1 MSGAK
6 KLKVLGGT
14 LIVLFLLNSC
24 AEFFSTSW
32 GEAFKR
38 DPKNVKVNASNVN
51 ALLDAAKGDPK
62 LSRAILDQINA
73 GSGDKLKHAA
83 IKAANQASGVATL
96 ALENVKTLIDAVD
109 KGNDQKALETVAKK
123 ILGAAEKNDLLGI
136 SGQLVKILENER
148 KDVLTDSP
156 KTALISAG
164 TIVVNVP
171 KTGNSSSEN
180 QAKIV
185 IDMGKNGDDKGKAT
199 ITVNGGTPTTYDCV
213 VNNDG
218 TITLKTPGTNDPVA
232 NIGYEV
238 NADNALVLS
247 DLDQIP
253 TIKNAGGYDTEAS
266 SSNNNVPSGKPE
278 FKEGFLDVVPESD
291 LTLMVMTLILA
302 KIEKEEQKP
311 NGSLESY
318 MNSWTDPEE
327 GKEKDVNTGK
337 NLDAEEKVVAAIV
350 NGMVS
355 RGEDTSELTDMVKE
369 LLGVD

>member
-38 DPKNVKVNASNVN
+38 DPKSVKVNASNVN
-51 ALLDAAKGDPK
+51 ALLDAAKGDTE

-73 GSGDKLKHAA
+73 DSSDKLKHAA

-96 ALENVKTLIDAVD
+96 ALENVQTLIDAVD
-109 KGNDQKALETVAKK
+109 KGGDQKALEKVAKE

-136 SGQLVKILENER
+136 SDQLVKILGNEV
-148 KDVLTDSP
+148 KVASNDS

-164 TIVVNVP
+164 EIAVFVP
-171 KTGNSSSEN
+171 KTGGGSEAAVVSIN
-180 QAKIV
+180 V
-185 IDMGKNGDDKGKAT
+185 GSNGKGTAT
-199 ITVNGGTPTTYDCV
+199 ITVGGNVTTYDCEV
-213 VNNDG
+213 IDNE
-218 TITLKTPGTNDPVA
+218 TITLKTPGPGGGEKVTDIKYDVKD
-232 NIGYEV
+232 
-238 NADNALVLS
+238 DNTLVLS
-247 DLDQIP
+247 DLDNIP
-253 TIKNAGGYDTEAS
+253 AIEDAGYATK
-266 SSNNNVPSGKPE
+266 SNPSVEEVPPGKPE
-278 FKEGFLDVVPESD
+278 FEESFIKDVAESD

-302 KIEKEEQKP
+302 KIEKEEE
-311 NGSLESY
+311 NGGSLESY
-318 MNSWTDPEE
+318 MNSWTAPEK

-369 LLGVD
+369 LLGVDK